1 MERKEYSLLLEL
13 GAKMNEN
20 FNGTFSS
27 AQKILAKTQK
37 EIQSFSRLQG
47 DISGYEKQQSAISE
61 LVKKQQGYEKSLE
74 RVKTQKKELEKLQK
88 DYSGKSDS
96 KYDDVYFLKEL
107 NNLSEREAA
116 LKRNLDKATDG
127 IEKQKKSAEELKNKL
142 REAGVNTD
150 DLSGSSKELA
160 DKMET
165 LKKQEEDA
173 ADAAAELGDR
183 SVGTFELIEGQIVQ
197 SGLNEILKELAGAYK
212 ECISLAAGFNGTMSK
227 VEALSGA
234 SAVEMS
240 ELTGKA
246 KELGATTKFTATEAA
261 EAMTYMGMAGWNAQQ
276 MISGMDGV
284 LMLAAASGED
294 LGTVSDIVTDDLTA
308 FGLSAKDAGHF
319 ADVLAAASTSSNTNV
334 GLMGETFKYVA
345 PLFGT
350 MNWSAEDAAVAV
362 GLMANA
368 GIKGTQAGT
377 SLKTAIAN
385 LISPSEKMREKM
397 DELGISMENV
407 KSFSEVQTMLRSSF
421 AGLSEQ
427 EQAAAASVIFGK
439 EAMSGMLNIINASQT
454 DIDKLTNAISDCDGA
469 AKQMSET
476 MLDNLSGQMTLLSS
490 ASDALKVT
498 IGDAFKDELASLAK
512 IGTKILTDV
521 NTFAEKN
528 PVMVKSII
536 ALGAEL
542 LALVSIYP
550 MYIGYKKA
558 KVAVDTI
565 SNVLKAASVKLTKK
579 STAAKIE
586 ETVATQGTTAAQ
598 QGLNAAMSANPVGL
612 ILLGLSV
619 LTPVIIGIVDKIKKA
634 KAETEALTEH
644 CREMTETFETANE
657 TFEQT
662 RTQIEGQTELAE
674 RYISQLERLE
684 AQGVRT
690 REEKE
695 AYALVVERL
704 NSLYPDLN
712 AKIDAE
718 TGLLENGTR
727 ALREYTEAWKEAKFQ
742 EALQSKYGDEQQ
754 AYTDAEVEL
763 YQNKAKLKLA
773 EDEYNELVKKE
784 KELWSVSQEK
794 LNSMDF
800 DNPNVYNTAEYEAYR
815 KANQAYVEAHEKVKE
830 NEKQQKKLKNS
841 IKDSTEALEEKK
853 KALEESKAA
862 LDLYNE
868 SLSETGET
876 LSATDYV
883 GRVTSKL
890 EALKTAYDTAYKS
903 AYDSIKGQFKL
914 WDEATSEAMNV
925 DDVTAKIETQIAYW
939 ENYNRDLAS
948 LSARNVEGLAE
959 LVTAHSSGSKED
971 VNFIAGLAKA
981 SDGQIKALIE
991 AIGLK
996 DAQLEKTAGGMAT
1009 VSEEFLKAKEAYEEN
1024 FEEIKD
1030 TLNIADEAKNAAE
1043 EAMNA
1048 YIAAL
1053 RRGEGNLR
1061 AVMNEI
1067 SFIVSDGM
1075 YAGRGKGKN
1084 GGYVSLPMYASGTDN
1099 ASAGLALVG
1108 ERGPELVSFGGG
1120 ETVYDAEKTRR
1131 YLVDMNALS
1140 ALVYT
1145 SQRTA
1150 GAGVNIRP
1158 TERGSVTRN
1167 YNISISPKIS
1177 VEGSEA
1183 ETRIAEDIETLVY
1196 KAIMNIEEDRMRGD
1210 YI

>member
-37 EIQSFSRLQG
+37 EIQAFSKLQG
-47 DISGYEKQQSAISE
+47 DISGYEKQQNAISE

-116 LKRNLDKATDG
+116 LKRNLDKTTDG

-160 DKMET
+160 DKMEV
-165 LKKQEEDA
+165 LKKQEEAA

-212 ECISLAAGFNGTMSK
+212 ECISLAAGFGGTMSK

-234 SAVEMS
+234 SEVEMS

-246 KELGATTKFTATEAA
+246 KEFGATTKFTATEAA

-294 LGTVSDIVTDDLTA
+294 LGMVSDIVTDDLTA
-308 FGLSAKDAGHF
+308 FGLAANDAGHF

-350 MNWSAEDAAVAV
+350 MKWSAEDAAVAV

-454 DIDKLTNAISDCDGA
+454 DIDKLTNAISNCDGA

-476 MLDNLSGQMTLLSS
+476 MLDNLGGQMMLLSS

-498 IGDAFKDELASLAK
+498 VGDAFKDELTSLAK

-521 NTFAEKN
+521 NAFAEKN
-528 PVMVKSII
+528 PVIVKSVI

-586 ETVATQGTTAAQ
+586 ETVATQGATAAQ

-619 LTPVIIGIVDKIKKA
+619 LTPVIIGIVDKVKKA
-634 KAETEALTEH
+634 RAETEALTEH
-644 CREMTETFETANE
+644 CREMTETFKTANE

-727 ALREYTEAWKEAKFQ
+727 ALREYTEAWKEAEFQ
-742 EALQSKYGDEQQ
+742 KALQSKYGDEQQ

-773 EDEYNELVKKE
+773 EDEYEVLKKE
-784 KELWSVSQEK
+784 NAVLKDNYEK
-794 LNSMDF
+794 AK
-800 DNPNVYNTAEYEAYR
+800 AEYSLFDDEAIVVLND
-815 KANQAYVEAHEKVKE
+815 ASNQLDESYKKIRE

-841 IKDSTEALEEKK
+841 IEDSTKALEEKK

-959 LVTAHSSGSKED
+959 LVAAHSSGSKED

-1030 TLNIADEAKNAAE
+1030 TFNITDEAKNAAE

-1075 YAGRGKGKN
+1075 YTKRGKGKN

-1099 ASAGLALVG
+1099 AAAGASIVG
-1108 ERGPELVSFGGG
+1108 ENGPELVFFGGG

-1150 GAGVNIRP
+1150 GAGVNIRRA
-1158 TERGSVTRN
+1158 ERGSVTRN

-1183 ETRIAEDIETLVY
+1183 ETRIAEDIKTLVY
-1196 KAIMNIEEDRMRGD
+1196 KAITDIEEDRMRGD

>member
-61 LVKKQQGYEKSLE
+61 LVKKQQSYENSLE

-116 LKRNLDKATDG
+116 LKRNLDKTTDG

-160 DKMET
+160 DKMAA

-521 NTFAEKN
+521 NAFAEKN
-528 PVMVKSII
+528 PVIVKSVI
-536 ALGAEL
+536 ALGTEL

-586 ETVATQGTTAAQ
+586 ETVATQGATAAQ

-644 CREMTETFETANE
+644 CRAMTETFETANE

-727 ALREYTEAWKEAKFQ
+727 ALREYTEAWKEAEFQ
-742 EALQSKYGDEQQ
+742 KALQNKYGDEQQ

-773 EDEYNELVKKE
+773 EDEYNELVKKRDELKDVSDEMYDNWLYNGNEEDLE
-784 KELWSVSQEK
+784 KFHYYNDICEK
-794 LNSMDF
+794 I
-800 DNPNVYNTAEYEAYR
+800 E
-815 KANQAYVEAHEKVKE
+815 E
-830 NEKQQKKLKNS
+830 NEELQGKLKKS
-841 IKDSTEALEEKK
+841 IKESTEALEEKK

-948 LSARNVEGLAE
+948 LSVRNVEGLAE

-1009 VSEEFLKAKEAYEEN
+1009 VSDEFLKAKEAYEEN

-1030 TLNIADEAKNAAE
+1030 TLNITDEAKNAAE

-1048 YIAAL
+1048 YITAL

-1075 YAGRGKGKN
+1075 YSGRGKGKN
-1084 GGYVSLPMYASGTDN
+1084 GGYVSLPMYASGTVN
-1099 ASAGLALVG
+1099 AAAGLALVG
-1108 ERGPELVSFGGG
+1108 KRGPGLVSFGGG

-1177 VEGSEA
+1177 VEGGEA
-1183 ETRIAEDIETLVY
+1183 ETRIAEDIKTLVY
-1196 KAIMNIEEDRMRGD
+1196 EAITDIEEDRMRGD

>member
-37 EIQSFSRLQG
+37 EIQAFSKLQG
-47 DISGYEKQQSAISE
+47 DISGYEKQQNAISE

-116 LKRNLDKATDG
+116 LKRNLDKTTDG

-160 DKMET
+160 DKMEA
-165 LKKQEEDA
+165 LKKQEEAA

-212 ECISLAAGFNGTMSK
+212 ECISLAAGFGGTMSK

-234 SAVEMS
+234 SEVEMS

-308 FGLSAKDAGHF
+308 FGLAANDAGHF

-350 MNWSAEDAAVAV
+350 MKWSAEDAAVAV
-362 GLMANA
+362 GLMANS

-454 DIDKLTNAISDCDGA
+454 DIDKLTNAISNCDGA

-476 MLDNLSGQMTLLSS
+476 MLDNLGGQMTLLSS

-498 IGDAFKDELASLAK
+498 VGDAFKDELTSLAK

-521 NTFAEKN
+521 NAFAEKN
-528 PVMVKSII
+528 PVIVKSVI

-586 ETVATQGTTAAQ
+586 ETVATQGATAAQ

-619 LTPVIIGIVDKIKKA
+619 LTPVIIGIVDKVKKA
-634 KAETEALTEH
+634 RAETEALTEH
-644 CREMTETFETANE
+644 CREMTETFKTANE

-662 RTQIEGQTELAE
+662 RAQIEGQTELAE

-712 AKIDAE
+712 AKINAE
-718 TGLLENGTR
+718 TGLLESGTR
-727 ALREYTEAWKEAKFQ
+727 ALREYTEAWKEAEFQ
-742 EALQSKYGDEQQ
+742 KALQSKYGDEQQ

-773 EDEYNELVKKE
+773 EDEYNELVKKRDELKTSKDEIFNTLSPFE
-784 KELWSVSQEK
+784 KSEIVYSEK
-794 LNSMDF
+794 YREAERAYNSI
-800 DNPNVYNTAEYEAYR
+800 N
-815 KANQAYVEAHEKVKE
+815 KKVEE
-830 NEKQQKKLKNS
+830 NEKLQKDLKNS
-841 IKDSTEALEEKK
+841 IKDSTETLEEKK

-868 SLSETGET
+868 SLSETGEA

-1030 TLNIADEAKNAAE
+1030 TFNITDEAKNAAA

-1099 ASAGLALVG
+1099 AAAGASIVG
-1108 ERGPELVSFGGG
+1108 ENGPELVFFGGG

-1150 GAGVNIRP
+1150 GAGVNIRHA
-1158 TERGSVTRN
+1158 ERGSVTRN

-1177 VEGSEA
+1177 IEGSEA
-1183 ETRIAEDIETLVY
+1183 ETRIAEDIKTLVY
-1196 KAIMNIEEDRMRGD
+1196 KAITDIEEDRMRGD

>member
-37 EIQSFSRLQG
+37 EIQAFSKLQG
-47 DISGYEKQQSAISE
+47 DISGYEKQQNAISE

-116 LKRNLDKATDG
+116 LKRNLDKTTDG

-160 DKMET
+160 DKMEA
-165 LKKQEEDA
+165 LKKQEEAA

-212 ECISLAAGFNGTMSK
+212 ECISLAAGFGGTMSK

-234 SAVEMS
+234 SEVEMS

-294 LGTVSDIVTDDLTA
+294 LGMVSDIVTDDLTA
-308 FGLSAKDAGHF
+308 FGLAANDTGHF

-350 MNWSAEDAAVAV
+350 MKWSAEDAAVAV
-362 GLMANA
+362 GLMANS

-427 EQAAAASVIFGK
+427 EQAAAAPVIFGK

-454 DIDKLTNAISDCDGA
+454 DIDKLTNAISNCDGA

-476 MLDNLSGQMTLLSS
+476 MLDNLGGQMMLLSS

-498 IGDAFKDELASLAK
+498 VGDAFKDELTSLAK

-521 NTFAEKN
+521 NAFAEKN
-528 PVMVKSII
+528 PVIVKSVI

-586 ETVATQGTTAAQ
+586 ETVATQGATAAQ

-619 LTPVIIGIVDKIKKA
+619 LTPVIIGIVDKVKKA
-634 KAETEALTEH
+634 RAETEALTEH
-644 CREMTETFETANE
+644 CREMTETFKTANE

-662 RTQIEGQTELAE
+662 RAQIEGQTELAE

-712 AKIDAE
+712 AKINAE
-718 TGLLENGTR
+718 TGLLESGTR
-727 ALREYTEAWKEAKFQ
+727 ALREYTEAWKEAEFQ
-742 EALQSKYGDEQQ
+742 KALQSKYGDEQQ

-773 EDEYNELVKKE
+773 EDEYNELVKKRDELKTSKDEIYDALSFFE
-784 KELWSVSQEK
+784 KSGIIFPKKYWETERA
-794 LNSMDF
+794 
-800 DNPNVYNTAEYEAYR
+800 YNAV
-815 KANQAYVEAHEKVKE
+815 NEKVEE
-830 NEKQQKKLKNS
+830 NKKLQKDLKSS
-841 IKDSTEALEEKK
+841 IKDSTETLEEKK

-868 SLSETGET
+868 SLSETGEA

-1030 TLNIADEAKNAAE
+1030 TFNITDEAKNAAE

-1099 ASAGLALVG
+1099 AAAGASIVG
-1108 ERGPELVSFGGG
+1108 ENGPELVFFGGG

-1131 YLVDMNALS
+1131 YLVDMNALA

-1150 GAGVNIRP
+1150 GAGVNIRRA
-1158 TERGSVTRN
+1158 ERGSVTRN

-1183 ETRIAEDIETLVY
+1183 ETRIAEDIKTLVY
-1196 KAIMNIEEDRMRGD
+1196 KAITDIEEDRMRGD

>member
-27 AQKILAKTQK
+27 AQKILAKTQR
-37 EIQSFSRLQG
+37 EIQAFSRLQG
-47 DISGYEKQQSAISE
+47 DISGYEKQQNAISE

-88 DYSGKSDS
+88 EYSGKSDS

-116 LKRNLDKATDG
+116 LKRNLDKTTDG

-160 DKMET
+160 DKMEA

-212 ECISLAAGFNGTMSK
+212 ECISLAAGFGGTMSK

-234 SAVEMS
+234 SEVEMS

-308 FGLSAKDAGHF
+308 FGLAAKDAGHF
-319 ADVLAAASTSSNTNV
+319 ADVLAAASTNSNTNV

-454 DIDKLTNAISDCDGA
+454 DIDKLTNAISECDGA

-498 IGDAFKDELASLAK
+498 VGDAFKDELTSLAK

-528 PVMVKSII
+528 PVIVKSVI

-586 ETVATQGTTAAQ
+586 ETVATQGATAAQ

-662 RTQIEGQTELAE
+662 QTQIEGQTELAE

-773 EDEYNELVKKE
+773 EDEYNELVKKRDELKTSKDEIYDSLSFFE
-784 KELWSVSQEK
+784 KSGIIFPKKYWETK
-794 LNSMDF
+794 RA
-800 DNPNVYNTAEYEAYR
+800 YNDV
-815 KANQAYVEAHEKVKE
+815 NEKVIE
-830 NEKQQKKLKNS
+830 NKKLQKDLKNS
-841 IKDSTEALEEKK
+841 INDSTEALEEKK

-890 EALKTAYDTAYKS
+890 EVLKTAYDTAYKS

-1030 TLNIADEAKNAAE
+1030 TLNITDEAKNAAE

-1048 YIAAL
+1048 YITAL

-1177 VEGSEA
+1177 VDGSEA
-1183 ETRIAEDIETLVY
+1183 ETRIAEDIKTLVY
-1196 KAIMNIEEDRMRGD
+1196 KAIADIEEDRMRGD

>member
-37 EIQSFSRLQG
+37 EIQAFSKLQG
-47 DISGYEKQQSAISE
+47 DISGYEKQQNAISE

-116 LKRNLDKATDG
+116 LKRNLDKTTDG

-160 DKMET
+160 DKMEA
-165 LKKQEEDA
+165 LKKQEEAA

-197 SGLNEILKELAGAYK
+197 SGLTEILKDLAGAYK
-212 ECISLAAGFNGTMSK
+212 ECISLAAGFGGTMSK

-234 SAVEMS
+234 SEVEMS

-308 FGLSAKDAGHF
+308 FGLAANDVGHF

-350 MNWSAEDAAVAV
+350 MKWSAEDAAVAV

-454 DIDKLTNAISDCDGA
+454 DIDKLTNAISNCDGA

-476 MLDNLSGQMTLLSS
+476 MLDNLGGQMTLLSS

-498 IGDAFKDELASLAK
+498 VGDAFKDELTSLAK

-521 NTFAEKN
+521 NAFAEKN
-528 PVMVKSII
+528 PVIVKSVI

-586 ETVATQGTTAAQ
+586 ETVATQGATVAQ

-619 LTPVIIGIVDKIKKA
+619 LTPVIIGIVDKVKKA
-634 KAETEALTEH
+634 RAETEALTEH
-644 CREMTETFETANE
+644 CREMTETFKTANE

-662 RTQIEGQTELAE
+662 RAQIEGQTELAE

-684 AQGVRT
+684 GQGVRT

-712 AKIDAE
+712 AKINAE

-727 ALREYTEAWKEAKFQ
+727 ALREYTEAWKEAEFQ
-742 EALQSKYGDEQQ
+742 KALQSKYGDEQQ

-773 EDEYNELVKKE
+773 EDEYNELVKKRDELKTSKDEIFNTLSPFE
-784 KELWSVSQEK
+784 KSEIVYSEK
-794 LNSMDF
+794 YREAERAYNSI
-800 DNPNVYNTAEYEAYR
+800 N
-815 KANQAYVEAHEKVKE
+815 KKVEE
-830 NEKQQKKLKNS
+830 NEKLQKDLKNS
-841 IKDSTEALEEKK
+841 IKDSTETLEKKK

-981 SDGQIKALIE
+981 SDEQIKALIE

-1030 TLNIADEAKNAAE
+1030 TFNITDEAKNAAE

-1048 YIAAL
+1048 YITAL

-1075 YAGRGKGKN
+1075 YTKRGKGKN

-1150 GAGVNIRP
+1150 GAGVNIRRA
-1158 TERGSVTRN
+1158 ERGSVTRN

-1177 VEGSEA
+1177 VDGSEA
-1183 ETRIAEDIETLVY
+1183 ETRIAEDIKTLVY
-1196 KAIMNIEEDRMRGD
+1196 KAIADIEEDRMRGD